1 MSDIWNGA
9 LLIAGIT
16 FGMVVAIPV
25 ALFLLFAVTR
35 PQVVT
40 RTEYIDRV
48 AGEIVEP
55 VTQSERGA

>member
-55 VTQSERGA
+55 VTQIERGA